1 MSMIRV
7 CRALDGK
14 LPVFDADTGEETE
27 YWFKLKLNQY
37 GPLPR
42 WLLYHDGDNKWRVE
56 RAMLL
61 GTCNGLALVAADP
74 QPRIVG
80 AGFLFERRK
89 VATKLAREMTRCV

>member
-1 MSMIRV
+1 MP
-7 CRALDGK
+7 A
-14 LPVFDADTGEETE
+14 FNAETGEETE

-42 WLLYHDGDNKWRVE
+42 WLLYHDGDNKWKVE

-61 GTCNGLALVAADP
+61 GTCNGLALVEASP
-74 QPRIVG
+74 QPRVVG